1 MPANIYRSKLV
12 FIGECTVG
20 KTALLQMIISDGR
33 EYPKTYNMTFG
44 TDLQAKRFSMGT
56 DDIEILIYDSSGS
69 DLYTHSLSQF
79 WDQPNLLMIVYDVT
93 SKYTFDAVSEWHKV
107 ALAAEWAP
115 ISRSPLASLLFA
127 NKCDLSS
134 HRIVS
139 EQDGR
144 LLAEKLNMEY
154 FEGSAKENQG
164 IVEAFQWFT
173 QICHENNE
181 KTSTETNVKPSY
193 DLYHKSILRSGSSNN
208 SSPVLI

>member
-33 EYPKTYNMTFG
+33 EYPKTYNM
-44 TDLQAKRFSMGT
+44 
-56 DDIEILIYDSSGS
+56 
-69 DLYTHSLSQF
+69 